1 MELIYFVNLIFIIAL
16 NALFFFSG
24 ICLNSLVIASF
35 WRSVQL
41 RKKLCYFMIM
51 VLSCCDL
58 LVVLT
63 THPFTILA
71 TILWLTDVD
80 EFNVYLRPI
89 YESLRSSAIFV
100 AFSLNALVVMSY
112 DRYLATSYPIFHQT
126 SVTKAKLLSLFAI
139 LSIVSIIVFSLS
151 FKDFVISVEISIL
164 IGFNIHFPPMLVL
177 NYKTFT
183 IARKSSRNKEIPPS
197 SKKSFSLNN
206 ISSCLL
212 AVACFVLLFIP
223 VLAYV
228 GLRQFFNE
236 DELTLNDTNL
246 TGLWAKTIS
255 SMNSTFSCLIFY
267 WKNKILRSEGMRVFK
282 SIKVCRRDQ
291 SVSGKHV
298 LNRED
303 DNGKMKNRGEIY
315 LTDKG
320 ENEFLH

>member
-1 MELIYFVNLIFIIAL
+1 MELIYFINLIFIIAL

-24 ICLNSLVIASF
+24 ICLNSLVIVSF

-63 THPFTILA
+63 THPFTILG
-71 TILWLTDVD
+71 TILWLTDV
-80 EFNVYLRPI
+80 EGLNVYLRPI
-89 YESLRSSAIFV
+89 YESLRSSAILV

-139 LSIVSIIVFSLS
+139 LNIVSIIVFSLS

-177 NYKTFT
+177 NYKTFM
-183 IARKSSRNKEIPPS
+183 IAKKSRRNNEISPS

-212 AVACFVLLFIP
+212 AVTCFVLLFIP

-291 SVSGKHV
+291 PKSRKHV

-303 DNGKMKNRGEIY
+303 DNGKMKNRREIDVK
-315 LTDKG
+315 TV
-320 ENEFLH
+320 